1 MVGSS
6 NKSVPESW
14 PLVKSSSLL
23 EAEIGALRLDM
34 TQWSYLQI
42 IYRSFG
48 SVSKPCTP
56 GEHQN
61 SW

>member
-6 NKSVPESW
+6 NKSLPESW
-14 PLVKSSSLL
+14 PVKPSSLL

-42 IYRSFG
+42 IYL
-48 SVSKPCTP
+48 VAHPT
-56 GEHQN
+56 
-61 SW
+61 